1 MKSTIIKLAVLFLIT
16 GFLFTSCKK
25 ESVQLTPP
33 PLSGNRLAE
42 YDLNITLTTT
52 YKFLDN
58 VSGGW
63 ESARDYDLIEIR
75 GKATLSGLGDF
86 DITVIEY
93 ADTAIS
99 SDEIYENF
107 IEISQ
112 GSSLY
117 ISGNQSINF
126 KKLIREGGGAFSGTL
141 KITRGSVQYFDR
153 NIFSSLP
160 PLIVTG
166 TLDVNTHIVDL
177 RIKGKTYF

>member
-1 MKSTIIKLAVLFLIT
+1 MKSTIIKLAVLFFIM
-16 GFLFTSCKK
+16 GSVFTSCKK
-25 ESVQLTPP
+25 ESVKATPP
-33 PLSGNRLAE
+33 RLSSNRLAE
-42 YDLNITLTTT
+42 YDLDITLTTT

-86 DITVIEY
+86 DITVLEY

-99 SDEIYENF
+99 SDEIYEDF
-107 IEISQ
+107 LEISQ

-126 KKLIREGGGAFSGTL
+126 KKLIREGGGAFNGTL
-141 KITRGSVQYFDR
+141 KITRGSVQYLDR
-153 NIFSSLP
+153 NIFSGLQ
-160 PLIVTG
+160 PLTVSG
-166 TLDVNTHIVDL
+166 TLDVNTHLVNL